1 MKHLVLLGGGPAHLR
16 VLHDLAASPL
26 PGTRVTLIAP
36 HGRHVAPAMVA
47 GWISGRHTTA
57 ECCVA
62 LAPLAARAGVS
73 LVENDALAVDAG
85 RRQISLANGHS
96 VSYDA
101 LSIDVPAAPDRDR
114 IAGAREN
121 ALFHRPFDH
130 FLRLWGA
137 LVALSSEQALSVVVV
152 GAEAPAIELALA
164 VHLRLGKRAR
174 VALVTG
180 HGAPVPHAP
189 AMYQHRVR
197 QLLKRGGVT
206 LFEDRCDALFGNQML
221 LGQGLRL
228 ACDAPLVALDAGPP
242 RWAPD
247 SGLQL
252 GQKGFVLVG
261 DTLQSVSHPE
271 VFASGET
278 AVRADGWRP
287 PAGLQLRGEEPLSLN
302 LRRFL
307 AGGMLVA
314 RRRRSGHLHLIDLGQ
329 GRAAARVGGFSAT
342 GRWVGWLKERAD
354 RERLAALR
362 APGAPLESAEPEEP
376 FLPTGQHPADELE
389 AQARPE

>member
-26 PGTRVTLIAP
+26 PGARVTWVAP
-36 HGRHVAPAMVA
+36 HGRHVSPAMVA
-47 GWISGRHTTA
+47 GWISGRYTTA
-57 ECCVA
+57 ECSVA
-62 LAPLAARAGVS
+62 LAPLAARAGVT
-73 LVENDALAVDAG
+73 LVESDARAVDAG
-85 RRQISLANGHS
+85 GRQVVLANGHT
-96 VSYDA
+96 VAYDA
-101 LSIDVPAAPDRDR
+101 LSIDVPAAPDRDP

-137 LVALSSEQALSVVVV
+137 LVALASEQALSVVVV

-189 AMYQHRVR
+189 AVFQHRVR

-242 RWAPD
+242 RWASD

-252 GQKGFVLVG
+252 GRKGFILVG
-261 DTLQSVSHPE
+261 DTLQSASHPE
-271 VFASGET
+271 VFASGEI

-287 PAGLQLRGEEPLSLN
+287 APGVQLRGEEPLSLN

-307 AGGMLVA
+307 AGGELV
-314 RRRRSGHLHLIDLGQ
+314 RSRRRSGRVHLIDLGE
-329 GRAAARVGGFSAT
+329 GRAVASVGGLSAT

-362 APGAPLESAEPEEP
+362 APGAPLEASEAEEP
-376 FLPTGQHPADELE
+376 FLPTGHPVDELE
-389 AQARPE
+389 VPVRTE

>member
-1 MKHLVLLGGGPAHLR
+1 M
-16 VLHDLAASPL
+16 
-26 PGTRVTLIAP
+26 
-36 HGRHVAPAMVA
+36 
-47 GWISGRHTTA
+47 
-57 ECCVA
+57 C
-62 LAPLAARAGVS
+62 AR
-73 LVENDALAVDAG
+73 
-85 RRQISLANGHS
+85 
-96 VSYDA
+96 
-101 LSIDVPAAPDRDR
+101 
-114 IAGAREN
+114 
-121 ALFHRPFDH
+121 
-130 FLRLWGA
+130 
-137 LVALSSEQALSVVVV
+137 
-152 GAEAPAIELALA
+152 
-164 VHLRLGKRAR
+164 
-174 VALVTG
+174 
-180 HGAPVPHAP
+180 
-189 AMYQHRVR
+189 
-197 QLLKRGGVT
+197 LLKRGGVT

-329 GRAAARVGGFSAT
+329 GARRRVSGAS
-342 GRWVGWLKERAD
+342 RP
-354 RERLAALR
+354 
-362 APGAPLESAEPEEP
+362 PGAGWA
-376 FLPTGQHPADELE
+376 G
-389 AQARPE
+389 